1 MSEAE
6 ANAIESSHE
15 PTSVL
20 DLEKKSCYESPT
32 QVSAI
37 AQVENVDDQR
47 DYIVGWRL
55 YLLTFRL
62 TSIEAGQDLTH
73 EADSL

>member
-6 ANAIESSHE
+6 ANAVQSSHE
-15 PTSVL
+15 PTNIL
-20 DLEKKSCYESPT
+20 DHEKKSCYELPT
-32 QVSAI
+32 QVSVITQAEN
-37 AQVENVDDQR
+37 VENER

-55 YLLTFRL
+55 YLLTFRF
-62 TSIEAGQDLTH
+62 TCTEAGRDSTH